1 MARKKKFEEGTAEAF
16 RKKKDL
22 SKLTLEDAKAI
33 MKELDKS
40 YTEYKSKWL
49 AAKTKES
56 KNKIEDE
63 YLSANSSDI
72 ERIKYVCKNYWDLI
86 PGLMSI
92 IDDVYYNMKYT
103 QMQDKWEIMSSA
115 KRKLT
120 RRKNEHKRST

>member
-49 AAKTKES
+49 AAETKES
-56 KNKIEDE
+56 KNKIEEE
-63 YLSANSSDI
+63 YLSVNSSDI
-72 ERIKYVCKNYWDLI
+72 ERIKYVCKNYWDLT
-86 PGLMSI
+86 PGLMGI

-103 QMQDKWEIMSSA
+103 QMQDKWEIMSST

>member
-56 KNKIEDE
+56 KNPQREFYKNRKIFLQNHPNTKYRPFLDNITVAITED
-63 YLSANSSDI
+63 
-72 ERIKYVCKNYWDLI
+72 
-86 PGLMSI
+86 
-92 IDDVYYNMKYT
+92 
-103 QMQDKWEIMSSA
+103 
-115 KRKLT
+115 
-120 RRKNEHKRST
+120 

>member
-49 AAKTKES
+49 AAETKES
-56 KNKIEDE
+56 KNKIEEE
-63 YLSANSSDI
+63 YLSVNSSDI

-86 PGLMSI
+86 PGLMDI

-103 QMQDKWEIMSSA
+103 QMQDKWEIMSST

>member
-49 AAKTKES
+49 AAETKES
-56 KNKIEDE
+56 KNKIEEE
-63 YLSANSSDI
+63 YLSVNSSDI

-86 PGLMSI
+86 PGLMGI

-103 QMQDKWEIMSSA
+103 QMQDKWEIMSST